1 MQSLSVVRNCFVE
14 FAVFFQER
22 AIAVVRLGGP
32 GGQSNGRFAFG
43 SRLVVVTELLQ
54 NISIAGMILGIVGLD
69 SQRDSNVTGG
79 GVSAA
84 ALERNA
90 IAAIVNVACVIA
102 TVHIILSL
110 SCGEQK
116 RQNAP
121 SVKEYATTLAIL
133 ALLSATLALAEDF
146 KTVRGKLYKD
156 ATIIRVES
164 DGIVLKTKTGISKVY
179 FVELPNDVQE
189 RFHPSPAK
197 TAAAQRQRE
206 PIKLQ
211 GWAAVMANPTAV
223 VMFFVAGTII
233 IAGVVFAI
241 VRRRFQ

>member
-1 MQSLSVVRNCFVE
+1 
-14 FAVFFQER
+14 
-22 AIAVVRLGGP
+22 
-32 GGQSNGRFAFG
+32 
-43 SRLVVVTELLQ
+43 
-54 NISIAGMILGIVGLD
+54 
-69 SQRDSNVTGG
+69 
-79 GVSAA
+79 
-84 ALERNA
+84 
-90 IAAIVNVACVIA
+90 
-102 TVHIILSL
+102 LSL
-110 SCGEQK
+110 PCGEQK

-121 SVKEYATTLAIL
+121 NVKEYATTLAIL

-179 FVELPNDVQE
+179 FVELPNDVRE

-206 PIKLQ
+206 PIKLDSDLRSETPLTLLGK

-223 VMFFVAGTII
+223 VIFVAGTII
-233 IAGVVFAI
+233 IAAVVFAI

>member
-1 MQSLSVVRNCFVE
+1 M
-14 FAVFFQER
+14 
-22 AIAVVRLGGP
+22 
-32 GGQSNGRFAFG
+32 
-43 SRLVVVTELLQ
+43 
-54 NISIAGMILGIVGLD
+54 
-69 SQRDSNVTGG
+69 
-79 GVSAA
+79 
-84 ALERNA
+84 
-90 IAAIVNVACVIA
+90 
-102 TVHIILSL
+102 
-110 SCGEQK
+110 
-116 RQNAP
+116 
-121 SVKEYATTLAIL
+121 KEYATTLAIL

-179 FVELPNDVQE
+179 FVELPNDVRE

-206 PIKLQ
+206 PIKLDSDLRSETPLTLLGK

-223 VMFFVAGTII
+223 VILVAGTII
-233 IAGVVFAI
+233 IAAVVFAI